1 VTEDVRATL
10 SALQS
15 SIHDKWERHEQL
27 VLHRYDTLR
36 RNEFYGAT
44 DALWDTDHALRS
56 VWNGLPTKR
65 PLAKLVAYGLL
76 QALVTQQ
83 EAAKSLAHIVV
94 PELGWRVSDVPDLER
109 IRTLRVR
116 LSGHIVLAERSG
128 GTASTINVDD
138 PQFIAGAVYGLEAGS
153 RDRFPKEPI
162 QRLISDN
169 AAGIIPIL
177 NEVDRALDHPGEV
190 FARLSSQSEKAR
202 S

>member
-1 VTEDVRATL
+1 MTEDVRAIL

-15 SIHDKWERHEQL
+15 SIHEKWERHEQL
-27 VLHRYDTLR
+27 VLHRYDTPR

-56 VWNGLPTKR
+56 VWNGLPANR
-65 PLAKLVAYGLL
+65 SLAKLVAYGLL

-83 EAAKSLAHIVV
+83 EAAKSLARIVL

-138 PQFIAGAVYGLEAGS
+138 PQFIAGAVYGLEPGS
-153 RDRFPKEPI
+153 QDRFPKEPI
-162 QRLISDN
+162 QKLISDN
-169 AAGIIPIL
+169 AAGIIPVL
-177 NEVDRALDHPGEV
+177 HEVDRALDHPDEL